1 MRHLILSLCTMVALT
16 AARASDDAPVTHAAA
31 TQGCPA
37 IPSSIS
43 LSEDCRACEYFHVSS
58 LCPVE
63 YYHITIYDRTGA
75 RVYST
80 YDMTQD
86 WDGSLDHTYL
96 PVGCYTY
103 EILYRISPADPL
115 QIHQGTLVFLH

>member
-1 MRHLILSLCTMVALT
+1 MLHLILSICAILT
-16 AARASDDAPVTHAAA
+16 FTAIRGDDAPVTHASAI
-31 TQGCPA
+31 QGCPD

-80 YDMTQD
+80 YDMTRD
-86 WDGSLDHTYL
+86 WDGSLDRSYL
-96 PVGCYTY
+96 PVGCYSY
-103 EILYRISPADPL
+103 EILYRISVYDPL
-115 QIHQGTLVFLH
+115 QIHKGTVVFLH